1 MQRSLKPGKRGTD
14 AYSHQANRDARIL
27 LRVAFVACCDLDFP
41 CSQAEDILMFDATA
55 RQWVAP
61 CAEKRERPRLPL
73 VSFDVS
79 GGVDRTMK
87 DAYLR

>member
-1 MQRSLKPGKRGTD
+1 
-14 AYSHQANRDARIL
+14 
-27 LRVAFVACCDLDFP
+27 
-41 CSQAEDILMFDATA
+41 MFDATA
-55 RQWVAP
+55 MDGIASP
-61 CAEKRERPRLPL
+61 TEKRERPRLPM